1 MLRTWSNGWFTTHR
15 TLHEATGGVRLPCI
29 YGCGGPDSLVHY
41 LQCEH
46 MWTLIC
52 SCTNSPTS
60 SLSTPLA
67 QRICLVNPNRS
78 DISRCVV
85 AFNSYHALRN
95 NYSCD
100 IDKAVSSSDFCDL
113 LLTACEVMQYFAG
126 ELLYTN
132 TPAQP
137 LTQCLSA
144 PSDGDRSLISSIV
157 CGVCANPSCVCPCT
171 HNHIIP
177 GYNFAPAS
185 ADDGPPGISCP
196 DTADCPGQ

>member
-1 MLRTWSNGWFTTHR
+1 
-15 TLHEATGGVRLPCI
+15 
-29 YGCGGPDSLVHY
+29 
-41 LQCEH
+41 
-46 MWTLIC
+46 
-52 SCTNSPTS
+52 
-60 SLSTPLA
+60 
-67 QRICLVNPNRS
+67 
-78 DISRCVV
+78 
-85 AFNSYHALRN
+85 
-95 NYSCD
+95 
-100 IDKAVSSSDFCDL
+100 
-113 LLTACEVMQYFAG
+113 MQYFAG

-157 CGVCANPSCVCPCT
+157 CGVCANRTCVCPRT
-171 HNHIIP
+171 HNHSMP

>member
-1 MLRTWSNGWFTTHR
+1 MLDARN
-15 TLHEATGGVRLPCI
+15 LEGVL
-29 YGCGGPDSLVHY
+29 D
-41 LQCEH
+41 
-46 MWTLIC
+46 
-52 SCTNSPTS
+52 
-60 SLSTPLA
+60 
-67 QRICLVNPNRS
+67 
-78 DISRCVV
+78 
-85 AFNSYHALRN
+85 ALRN

-113 LLTACEVMQYFAG
+113 LLTAFEVMQYFAG

-177 GYNFAPAS
+177 GYNFAPVS
-185 ADDGPPGISCP
+185 YTHLTLPTILRV
-196 DTADCPGQ
+196 